1 MHNLY
6 MKVKRLLML
15 IVLPQLLMLLGCK
28 PKTMYG
34 KNSKAGHYYSINGI
48 KLYVEEYGEGK
59 PLLMIHG
66 NGGDMSA
73 FTENVPYF
81 AKKYRVILVDSR
93 AQGKSADAADSL
105 TFEQMADDF
114 AVLLD
119 TLKVPKAYVL
129 GWSDGG
135 INALLMAI
143 RHPDKVIKLA
153 STGANITPDASA
165 FAGDGWKQGEKYY
178 LQNKDRVWKT
188 PKAKN
193 AWKIFMLDWS
203 QPNITPAQLQQ
214 IKCPALIIAG
224 DHDVIADAHTRLIQ
238 KNIPGS
244 ELWIVPNSGH
254 GTLIEHTKEF
264 NKRVDAFFNKD

>member
-1 MHNLY
+1 
-6 MKVKRLLML
+6 MKVKQLFTLILM
-15 IVLPQLLMLLGCK
+15 PQLLILLGCK

-34 KNSKAGHYYSINGI
+34 NNPETGRYYHINGI
-48 KLYVEEYGEGK
+48 EMYVEQYGKGK

-73 FTENVPYF
+73 FAENVPYF
-81 AKKYRVILVDSR
+81 AKNYRVILADSR
-93 AQGKSADAADSL
+93 AQGKSSDAADSL
-105 TFEQMADDF
+105 SFEQMADDF

-119 TLKVPKAYVL
+119 TLQVPKAYVL

-143 RHPDKVIKLA
+143 RHPDKIIKLA

-178 LQNKDRVWKT
+178 NENKNRVWKT
-188 PKAKN
+188 AKGKN
-193 AWKIFMLDWS
+193 AWKIFMLDWD
-203 QPNITPAQLQQ
+203 QPNIKLTQLQQ
-214 IKCPALIIAG
+214 IKCPSLIIAG
-224 DHDVIADAHTRLIQ
+224 DHDVIADVHTRLIQ

-244 ELWIVPNSGH
+244 ELWIVANSGH
-254 GTLIEHTKEF
+254 ATLIEHADDF
-264 NKRVDAFFNKD
+264 NKRVDAFFLR